1 MKKILALILA
11 LVLCLSSVALL
22 ASCKDPSQGGTEPGP
37 GTATYDVEA
46 AKDYV
51 KSLYT
56 KYLSNNKTNGDFKLV
71 NQVKQGDVVYTV
83 TWTSDNEA
91 VKVVETEGE
100 ATVTIDV
107 PEKPAEDVN
116 YTLKATVTAPDGAT
130 ASLEFKLLVPK
141 FDQDAGFGDYIAA
154 EKDDAVT
161 VEGIVTSITS
171 KSQGGKYNNLYLQD
185 LNGAGG
191 YYIYSIKDGVDPVA
205 DLGIKLGMTVSVS
218 GTKDIYN
225 GVHEVK
231 DAVVTVTDT
240 TEKEIEFIDLTDKAL
255 AAENE
260 EDFDLV
266 NYQGC
271 WVTIKGV
278 VIGGVYADQY
288 YYYWSIGNVDSY
300 TRLALSCGL
309 PEATIDAIKNGHTAH
324 KGYTATVKGI
334 VNVYN
339 GVFYLVPLGEDA
351 FVYGDKLEVTDDQKV
366 ADEKADL
373 TVKDK
378 FNTESSLT
386 LPLVGATHEDVTI
399 AWTSSD
405 TSVLTIAADGKVTF
419 VAAGT
424 ATLTATITA
433 NGVVDTKT
441 FEVTVEAGA
450 GLTALT
456 PVVGTEYRL
465 GFTQANLNKIY
476 YLTGTKGG
484 YNNLY
489 CEVTENF
496 ADAAVFFIEETKD
509 GYYLACTVNG
519 AKKYLNM
526 VTVETSSGTKVNAEF
541 QDAAS
546 TVYTYN
552 ETLKTL
558 EATVNGAAYGIGTY
572 QEYYQPGPSKTSY
585 ADNFF
590 VHFVT
595 SAGSVVDPEDPVTPP
610 APPAGNTGLTPVK
623 PVVGTEYRFG
633 FTQTAQNKIYYLTGV
648 EGGYNNYYTA
658 VTENWAEAAVFGIE
672 ETTGGYYLFCKVNG
686 AKKYLNMVASGEHVN
701 PKFQDTASTV
711 YTYSETLKTFV
722 STVNNAEYAFATYGN
737 YYNPGPS
744 KTSNTDSYYVYFVT
758 EAGSTDT
765 PVTPPVGGDPVTPP
779 EVEGETI
786 KIFIKGVYITD
797 EMYLYTSKN
806 KWQLKTTS
814 DPAKAA
820 VWTMIENEDGSVSF
834 ISPGGKYLFADG
846 THAKLVDT
854 QEANT
859 LFVLENAT
867 GGQYIRCKTAK
878 YNGKAQYL
886 EYYSSYLTCYGMG
899 SDKTIYTFSFIPV
912 GEDSGLPEEDTPLT
926 SDEISDVLSS
936 FPKQFYTTEKYVI
949 TGTIVSITNKT
960 SGILTIKDVNGK
972 TFKINATFYPYYA
985 GSSTTNRWNT
995 IPEDQRPGIGDTVSF
1010 YGVIGKNSSGV
1021 VEMKNASIID
1031 GWVRHTCDMAPATCE
1046 DPATCKLCG
1055 KQVGLTYVHD
1065 YDEDGICVN
1074 CGAEKPVENVPTP
1087 EEPVKVVETF
1097 DFSKNTT
1104 AANTTALTQSGLNTI
1119 LQNCYS
1125 GEETFTTG
1133 STVTYVYPGNTS
1145 GGDKTGKD
1153 FIKMGKSGN
1162 GGKFTIDFGDKKVE
1176 KVVINC
1182 QTWNSSKIGNVSVN
1196 GSAQQAAN
1204 VGSATD
1210 LEFVLATQTGKL
1222 EFATTERVFVF
1233 SITVYFA

>member
-141 FDQDAGFGDYIAA
+141 FDQDAGFEDYIAA
-154 EKDDAVT
+154 EKGDAVT

-171 KSQGGKYNNLYLQD
+171 KSQGGKYNNLYIQD

-225 GVHEVK
+225 GTHEVK

-240 TEKEIEFIDLTDKAL
+240 TEKEITFIDLTDKAL

-339 GVFYLVPLGEDA
+339 GIFYLVPLGEDA

-378 FNTESSLT
+378 FTTESSLT
-386 LPLVGATHEDVTI
+386 LPVAGATHEDVTI
-399 AWTSSD
+399 AWTSSN

-433 NGVVDTKT
+433 NGVTDTKT
-441 FEVTVEAGA
+441 FDVTVESTGFNPVKPVAG
-450 GLTALT
+450 TAYKLAMFQ
-456 PVVGTEYRL
+456 EM
-465 GFTQANLNKIY
+465 ANKIVYMNGEESGY
-476 YLTGTKGG
+476 YLATT
-484 YNNLY
+484 
-489 CEVTENF
+489 TDF
-496 ADAAVFFIEETKD
+496 ASAIDFFIEETKD
-509 GYYLACTVNG
+509 GFYVYTTIAG

-526 VTVETSSGTKVNAEF
+526 EVSADGAHVNAKL
-541 QDAAS
+541 QDTAV

-552 ETLKTL
+552 ETIKTMSSM
-558 EATVNGAAYGIGTY
+558 VNGEEYVFGTRNDNTY
-572 QEYYQPGPSKTSY
+572 ETVGCNKLSY
-585 ADNFF
+585 NPFM
-590 VHFVT
+590 VVFVT
-595 SAGSVVDPEDPVTPP
+595 DAGTPDQGGDDPVTPP
-610 APPAGNTGLTPVK
+610 VGDDEFTLVK
-623 PVVGTEYRFG
+623 PVVGTGYKFG
-633 FTQTAQNKIYYLTGV
+633 MFQGNLGEVYYLI
-648 EGGYNNYYTA
+648 GGMNGYYLATS
-658 VTENWAEAAVFGIE
+658 TDAAQALEFFVE
-672 ETTGGYYLFCKVNG
+672 ETTGGYYIYYMDGTTKT
-686 AKKYLNMVASGEHVN
+686 YLNMVVSGTHVN
-701 PKFQDTASTV
+701 GSYGTTASTV
-711 YTYSETLKTFV
+711 YTWNDTLNTLVAMVDGSEYGFGTYNTFN
-722 STVNNAEYAFATYGN
+722 TM
-737 YYNPGPS
+737 GPS
-744 KTSNTDSYYVYFVT
+744 KTSYSDNFFGGFVGT
-758 EAGSTDT
+758 GSGT
-765 PVTPPVGGDPVTPP
+765 VTPPVVDPGTP
-779 EVEGETI
+779 
-786 KIFIKGVYITD
+786 
-797 EMYLYTSKN
+797 
-806 KWQLKTTS
+806 
-814 DPAKAA
+814 
-820 VWTMIENEDGSVSF
+820 EN
-834 ISPGGKYLFADG
+834 
-846 THAKLVDT
+846 
-854 QEANT
+854 
-859 LFVLENAT
+859 
-867 GGQYIRCKTAK
+867 
-878 YNGKAQYL
+878 
-886 EYYSSYLTCYGMG
+886 
-899 SDKTIYTFSFIPV
+899 
-912 GEDSGLPEEDTPLT
+912 PEEPGADDPESLT
-926 SDEISDVLSS
+926 IAQAIAKTKALGSGKRS
-936 FPKQFYTTEKYVI
+936 TEKY
-949 TGTIVSITNKT
+949 IVT
-960 SGILTIKDVNGK
+960 GILVSVDNSTYGNLTIRDEKGN
-972 TFKINATFYPYYA
+972 TFIIYGTYYPYYTSA
-985 GSSTTNRWNT
+985 NRWDKLT
-995 IPEDQRPGIGDTVSF
+995 ADQKPAVGDEVSF
-1010 YGVIGKNSSGV
+1010 YGILYYYNGQKC
-1021 VEMKNASIID
+1021 EMENAAILD
-1031 GWVRHTCDMAPATCE
+1031 GWTHHDCKEFLTDPTCK
-1046 DPATCKLCG
+1046 DPATCTRCG
-1055 KQVGLTYVHD
+1055 KTYGLTFVHQIVD
-1065 YDEDGICVN
+1065 CECQECGEMIHNYIDGECYD
-1074 CGAEKPVENVPTP
+1074 CGAVEVAPTTTISFSSTAQRVSQDSNKQVWRNGVLTLTNNKASSTSAVANYSNP
-1087 EEPVKVVETF
+1087 ARFYAGSNLVVEAAGIKVIKFTCN
-1097 DFSKNTT
+1097 SSSYATT
-1104 AANTTALTQSGLNTI
+1104 LKTSIGTVSGATVTV
-1119 LQNCYS
+1119 S
-1125 GEETFTTG
+1125 GSVVTVTFTNAVN
-1133 STVTYVYPGNTS
+1133 SFTVA
-1145 GGDKTGKD
+1145 KL
-1153 FIKMGKSGN
+1153 
-1162 GGKFTIDFGDKKVE
+1162 
-1176 KVVINC
+1176 
-1182 QTWNSSKIGNVSVN
+1182 
-1196 GSAQQAAN
+1196 SAQVRMN
-1204 VGSATD
+1204 
-1210 LEFVLATQTGKL
+1210 
-1222 EFATTERVFVF
+1222 
-1233 SITVYFA
+1233 SITINP